1 MSPFTSQELSF
12 VQFVGC
18 SRVDDAGGGRRGRRP
33 VRSPA
38 VIDVVHRRYA
48 LSLSNAR
55 DLGGSANL
63 NLLASSGDRQFVVR
77 VYRTSVTAARVEALQ
92 QARSLLAAGGVPC
105 AEPVHTAD
113 GASLVAAG
121 GNIVEV
127 EPFVDSDAKMDSLDR
142 IASGLPM
149 LGRIHQLLST
159 VDSGDTPCAPFTNY
173 VDSVGVVEST
183 RAGTDRIRSWAPTS
197 DERDLADAADRL
209 ADAVAQLH
217 LRSAILPRQLV
228 HGDYWDNNVLFR
240 RGQVVLVGDLD
251 FMGVRPRIDDL
262 ALTLYFTMYKLAD
275 PLSDDGVRR
284 LVELVDAYDLGASP
298 RLSAMERAVLPIAIA
313 RQPLWSVAVW
323 GAQLDDEH
331 TARGHL
337 RGHLREVDRALAL
350 VAGLPRVQA
359 AFA

>member
-1 MSPFTSQELSF
+1 MQ
-12 VQFVGC
+12 
-18 SRVDDAGGGRRGRRP
+18 RG
-33 VRSPA
+33 
-38 VIDVVHRRYA
+38 YA
-48 LSLSNAR
+48 LPLSNAQ

-63 NLLASSGDRQFVVR
+63 NLLVSSGGRQFVVR
-77 VYRTSVTAARVEALQ
+77 VYRSSVTAARVEALQ
-92 QARSLLAAGGVPC
+92 HARTLLVAGGVPC
-105 AEPVHTAD
+105 AEPVLAAD

-149 LGRIHQLLST
+149 LGRIHQILST
-159 VDSGDTPCAPFTNY
+159 VNSGGAPGLPFTNY

-183 RAGTDRIRSWAPTS
+183 RAGTDRIRSWTPTS

-209 ADAVAQLH
+209 ADVVAQLH
-217 LRSAILPRQLV
+217 VKLGAPPRQLV

-262 ALTLYFTMYKLAD
+262 ALTLYFTMYELDD
-275 PLSDDGVRR
+275 PLGADGLRW
-284 LVELVDAYDLGASP
+284 LAQLVDAYDLGASP
-298 RLSAMERAVLPIAIA
+298 RLSSLERAVLPIAIA

-323 GAQLDDEH
+323 GAQLDEEE
-331 TARGHL
+331 TARRHL
-337 RGHLREVDRALAL
+337 RGHLREVNRALAL
-350 VAGLPRVQA
+350 VAGLSRVQA
-359 AFA
+359 ALA

>member
-1 MSPFTSQELSF
+1 M
-12 VQFVGC
+12 
-18 SRVDDAGGGRRGRRP
+18 DDAGGGRRGRRP
-33 VRSPA
+33 LCSRTL
-38 VIDVVHRRYA
+38 IDVVQRRYA
-48 LSLSNAR
+48 LPLSNAQ

-63 NLLASSGDRQFVVR
+63 NLLVSSGDRQFVVR
-77 VYRTSVTAARVEALQ
+77 VYRSSTTAARVEALQ
-92 QARSLLAAGGVPC
+92 HARTVLVAGGVPC
-105 AEPVHTAD
+105 AEPVLAAD

-149 LGRIHQLLST
+149 LGRIHQILST
-159 VDSGDTPCAPFTNY
+159 VNSGSAPGGLPFTNY

-183 RAGTDRIRSWAPTS
+183 RAGTDRIRSWTPTS

-217 LRSAILPRQLV
+217 VKLGDPPRQLV

-262 ALTLYFTMYKLAD
+262 ALTLYFTMYELDD
-275 PLSDDGVRR
+275 PLGADGLRW
-284 LVELVDAYDLGASP
+284 LAQLVDAYDLGASP
-298 RLSAMERAVLPIAIA
+298 RLSTMERAVLPIAVA

-323 GAQLDDEH
+323 GAQLDEER
-331 TARGHL
+331 TARRHL
-337 RGHLREVDRALAL
+337 RGHLREVNRALAL
-350 VAGLPRVQA
+350 VAGLSRVQA
-359 AFA
+359 ALA